1 MASGQFAA
9 VYRQIGRLFSSG
21 TVAGLSEG
29 QLLDRFVA
37 RRDDAAFEAIVARH
51 GPAVLAACRAIL
63 RDPNDVDDAFQAV
76 FLVLVRRAGTLRD
89 RESLGPWLYG
99 VSRRVALRARAEA
112 ARRDRRRGDGP
123 APGSGPAALDF
134 DLRPAIH
141 DEVGRLPATYRAAVV
156 LCYLEGLTHEEAA
169 RQLGWP
175 VGTVRGR
182 LARARDLLRARL
194 TRRGLALSS
203 GALLSAIAAEA
214 DAAVP
219 PGLGESTLAVARSS
233 APGAIRA
240 IFDLSTSASVAS
252 SRVFIL
258 AQGASPTMT
267 VLKLKSGAALLVA
280 AGLLSGTGLAAY
292 LDGSPTQ
299 GAAGRLPGAADGGSK
314 ADVKKSVAAGNAA
327 ANAEDDTSPQARIRL
342 IEGLLLAQMKLAD
355 AGEIRPDVGTLA
367 SWTRWNRR
375 LRDAR
380 LDAGWDRGPAEV
392 AYAAID
398 KKIEGMQGDLEANKM
413 MSHAAAI
420 EARYARIEDAV
431 AARKAAKAPQAPA
444 PAKGGA
450 PAEKEPEPSRKPDL
464 RPRSAAETPK
474 NTPEGGENPPPRP
487 LDYEAIAGDRPEE
500 ARLKI
505 AERAVASYLWR
516 GKHSD
521 NLAPSDHI
529 YKWNRRLLDAK
540 LATGRDRAEAIGSFL
555 KLTREVEA
563 SARKHNKA
571 KVISDDSFFDAIYE
585 RVEAERYVKE
595 LPLASGTKA
604 VAPLPTTP
612 TARPSDGE
620 AKLDH
625 VGGKVAPPRQD
636 APKAGQDNS
645 RGDERVKLAE
655 QILADRINLM
665 RHGEVSVADDTI
677 QRWNRRLLDARLE
690 AGRDRAEA
698 VDAYL
703 SLARSIEDA
712 AKAMLAKGEL
722 SRAGYLDARYAR
734 IDAEI
739 VAEQSAKAPPAARP
753 EAPVDP
759 NARPAEGAAEVVAG
773 KAAKAPLAQPSASTT
788 GPGGTNPAGS
798 SALAATGRQNPTTA
812 RVGAATRPR
821 NNEGPSGQAPN
832 RRKLPKPHPS
842 DADRNKVIEAALETP
857 LKVDFPKGTPLGAI
871 LKAIREG
878 TQDEKAGLPDGIPI
892 YVDPFVLIDNVDE
905 DPTPRP
911 LPLPLPVRLE
921 GIPLRTTLRLI
932 LNPHDLSYRVRDRL
946 LFIASEELLDHQD
959 QVDADREQQDEWR
972 AKGLIAPGGFGSMG
986 GMG

>member
-63 RDPNDVDDAFQAV
+63 RDSNDVDDAFQAV

-123 APGSGPAALDF
+123 EPGSGPAALDF

-182 LARARDLLRARL
+182 LSRARDLLRARL

-203 GALLSAIAAEA
+203 GALLSAIAA

-219 PGLGESTLAVARSS
+219 PGLGESTLALARTF
-233 APGAIRA
+233 APGTPAALTAAATLTASHRA
-240 IFDLSTSASVAS
+240 LG
-252 SRVFIL
+252 L
-258 AQGASPTMT
+258 AQGASPAMT
-267 VLKLKSGAALLVA
+267 LTLPKLAATLLT
-280 AGLLSGTGLAAY
+280 AGLVSSPYLAAHR
-292 LDGSPTQ
+292 
-299 GAAGRLPGAADGGSK
+299 ALPPASL
-314 ADVKKSVAAGNAA
+314 
-327 ANAEDDTSPQARIRL
+327 SPQ
-342 IEGLLLAQMKLAD
+342 
-355 AGEIRPDVGTLA
+355 
-367 SWTRWNRR
+367 
-375 LRDAR
+375 
-380 LDAGWDRGPAEV
+380 
-392 AYAAID
+392 
-398 KKIEGMQGDLEANKM
+398 
-413 MSHAAAI
+413 
-420 EARYARIEDAV
+420 
-431 AARKAAKAPQAPA
+431 
-444 PAKGGA
+444 
-450 PAEKEPEPSRKPDL
+450 
-464 RPRSAAETPK
+464 SAAETPRK
-474 NTPEGGENPPPRP
+474 PPDKAESLLPSP
-487 LDYEAIAGDRPEE
+487 LDVEAIAGDRPEE

-505 AERAVASYLWR
+505 AERVVASYLWR

-540 LATGRDRAEAIGSFL
+540 LATGRDRAEAIDSFL
-555 KLTREVEA
+555 KLTRELEA
-563 SARKHNKA
+563 SARKHNRN
-571 KVISDDSFFDAIYE
+571 KVFSDDQVFDAIYE

-620 AKLDH
+620 AKPDH

-703 SLARSIEDA
+703 SLARSIEDT

-722 SRAGYLDARYAR
+722 TRAGYLDARYAR

-739 VAEQSAKAPPAARP
+739 VVEQSAKAPPASASQ
-753 EAPVDP
+753 APVDP
-759 NARPAEGAAEVVAG
+759 SARPAEGAAEVVAG
-773 KAAKAPLAQPSASTT
+773 KAAKAPPAQPSASTT

-812 RVGAATRPR
+812 RVGAASRAR

-857 LKVDFPKGTPLGAI
+857 LKVDFPKGTPLDAI

-878 TQDEKAGLPDGIPI
+878 TRDERAGLPDGIPI
-892 YVDPFVLIDNVDE
+892 YVDPFVLVDDVDE

-932 LNPHDLSYRVRDRL
+932 LNPHELSYRVRDRL

-959 QVDADREQQDEWR
+959 QVDADREQQDELR
-972 AKGLIAPGGFGSMG
+972 GKGMIVPGGFGSMG